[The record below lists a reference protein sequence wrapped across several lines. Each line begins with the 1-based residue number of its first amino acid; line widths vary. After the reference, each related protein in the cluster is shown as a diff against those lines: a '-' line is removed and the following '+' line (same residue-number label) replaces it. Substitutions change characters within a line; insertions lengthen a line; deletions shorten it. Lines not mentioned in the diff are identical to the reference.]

1 MTGSGRKTSK
11 FDRILVVDPNVTTA
25 KLVANLLR
33 SVWPSVAVYGAQDA
47 EKALLLAGQVEP
59 ELVFV
64 EAAGPDFDGMAFSR
78 AFRRSDLAARE
89 APIIM
94 VFSEVKAAQ
103 ILGAR
108 DSGVHEFLRRPISMG
123 DLERRL
129 DAVSGRP
136 RDWIEGV
143 AYVGPDR
150 RRFNSADYQGASKRR
165 TDGNKKSQKI
175 NQALRIIQAA
185 SRQIEAEPV
194 QAARAL
200 STQARILIELSAGH
214 DSLKRLGAAAALM
227 QTYLQ
232 TAARQGTPLARDQ
245 VEACAANVV
254 QAAPER
260 PGPRRPDPLPSPPVR
275 RSRSVRIV
283 RVKLVGDGMVSSS
296 RGRVAARVDRSDGGG
311 SCGAAGLRAGQE
323 RRPGRPAV
331 AGADLPADP

>member
-1 MTGSGRKTSK
+1 VTGSGRKATK
-11 FDRILVVDPNVTTA
+11 FDRVLVVDPNVATA
-25 KLVANLLR
+25 KQVASLLR
-33 SVWPSVAVYGAQDA
+33 SVWPSVEVYGAQDA
-47 EKALLLAGQVEP
+47 AKALLLAGQVEP

-64 EAAGPDFDGMAFSR
+64 EAGGPGFDGMAFSR

-94 VFSEVKAAQ
+94 VFSEATGAQ

-129 DAVSGRP
+129 AAVSGQP

-143 AYVGPDR
+143 EYVGPDR
-150 RRFNSADYQGASKRR
+150 RRFNSADFKGTSKRR

-175 NQALRIIQAA
+175 NQALRIIVAA
-185 SRQIEAEPV
+185 SRQLEAEPV

-200 STQARILIELSAGH
+200 GTQARILVELSAGH

-232 TAARQGTPLARDQ
+232 SVARQGTPPSRDQ
-245 VEACAANVV
+245 VETCAANVL
-254 QAAPER
+254 QAAPEETR
-260 PGPRRPDPLPSPPVR
+260 P
-275 RSRSVRIV
+275 
-283 RVKLVGDGMVSSS
+283 K
-296 RGRVAARVDRSDGGG
+296 AA
-311 SCGAAGLRAGQE
+311 
-323 RRPGRPAV
+323 
-331 AGADLPADP
+331 